1 MVWGVLRDAE
11 FMYGG
16 GEALALSFK
25 KKKESECKVTQEN
38 S

>member
-25 KKKESECKVTQEN
+25 KRRKRVSVK
-38 S
+38 